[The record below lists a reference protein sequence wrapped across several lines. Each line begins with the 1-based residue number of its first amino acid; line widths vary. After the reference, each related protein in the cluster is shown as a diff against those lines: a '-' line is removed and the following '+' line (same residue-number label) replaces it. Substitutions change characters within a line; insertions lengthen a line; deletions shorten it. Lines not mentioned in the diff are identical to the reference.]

1 MKYRNLCIFVALWA
15 IAAFYGA
22 FVFADG
28 RANVYSL
35 GLELEKQAVELS
47 EESFDHFKGRNGE
60 VSDEEQA
67 VLFKS
72 ESFLASCRLFQR
84 LTEERSDYFRSGYLR
99 TNLYNA
105 FSYLAHFFQDLEDEM
120 KKSGVMPYALSD
132 CRKILNRMDSEFARW
147 PSADNLSYLHQ
158 KYVKAGDATVYMIE
172 RRSVGVYIRHAF
184 KDLGSIFRY
193 NYELNRGKDPWK
205 FLVEVPEDT
214 LEKMESGN
222 MIDLN
227 FEGWLIM
234 EQSTR
239 PNRPVYLIE
248 GGKKRGITSPQVLQR
263 FGGWGK
269 VYEVP
274 LEVIQGYLE
283 GAPVS

>member
-1 MKYRNLCIFVALWA
+1 MKHWNLWMFVVFWA
-15 IAAFYGA
+15 MAASLAA
-22 FVFADG
+22 FVFADERG
-28 RANVYSL
+28 NVYNL
-35 GLELEKQAVELS
+35 GLELEKRAVELS
-47 EESFDHFKGRNGE
+47 ESNLEHFKGRNGE

-72 ESFLASCRLFQR
+72 ESFLASCRLFLR

-105 FSYLAHFFQDLEDEM
+105 FTYLARSFRDLEDEM
-120 KKSGVMPYALSD
+120 KKVGILPYALSD
-132 CRKILNRMDSEFARW
+132 CRKLINGMDNEFAKW

-158 KYVKAGDATVYMIE
+158 KYVKARDATVYMIE
-172 RRSVGVYIRHAF
+172 RRSAGVYVRHAF

-205 FLVEVPEDT
+205 FLVEVPADT
-214 LEKMESGN
+214 LEKIEPGN
-222 MIDLN
+222 MIDLD

-234 EQSTR
+234 EQGTR

-263 FGGWGK
+263 FGGWGR

-274 LEVIQGYLE
+274 VEVIRSYLD
-283 GAPVS
+283 GAPVY

>member
-1 MKYRNLCIFVALWA
+1 MFVVFWTMAASL
-15 IAAFYGA
+15 AAFI
-22 FVFADG
+22 FADERG
-28 RANVYSL
+28 NVYSL
-35 GLELEKQAVELS
+35 GLELEKRAVELS
-47 EESFDHFKGRNGE
+47 ESNLEHFKGWNGE

-72 ESFLASCRLFQR
+72 EFFLASCRLFLR

-99 TNLYNA
+99 TNLFNA
-105 FSYLAHFFQDLEDEM
+105 FAHLARSFRDLEDEM
-120 KKSGVMPYALSD
+120 KKAGILPYALSD
-132 CRKILNRMDSEFARW
+132 CRKILNGMDNEFAKW

-158 KYVKAGDATVYMIE
+158 KYVKARDATVYMIE
-172 RRSVGVYIRHAF
+172 RRSAGVYVRHAF

-205 FLVEVPEDT
+205 FLVEVPADT
-214 LEKMESGN
+214 LEKIEPGN
-222 MIDLN
+222 MIDLD
-227 FEGWLIM
+227 FEGWLII
-234 EQSTR
+234 EQGTR

-263 FGGWGK
+263 FGGWGR

-274 LEVIQGYLE
+274 VEVIRSYLD
-283 GAPVS
+283 GVPVN

>member
-1 MKYRNLCIFVALWA
+1 MFVVFWA
-15 IAAFYGA
+15 MAVSLAA

-28 RANVYSL
+28 RGNVYNL
-35 GLELEKQAVELS
+35 GLELEKRAVELS
-47 EESFDHFKGRNGE
+47 ESNLEHFKGRNGE

-72 ESFLASCRLFQR
+72 ESFLASCRLFLR
-84 LTEERSDYFRSGYLR
+84 LTEERSDYFRSSDLR
-99 TNLYNA
+99 TNVYNA
-105 FSYLAHFFQDLEDEM
+105 FAHLARSFRDLEDEM
-120 KKSGVMPYALSD
+120 KKVGILPYALSD
-132 CRKILNRMDSEFARW
+132 CRKILNGMDNEFAKW

-158 KYVKAGDATVYMIE
+158 KYVKARDATVYMIE
-172 RRSVGVYIRHAF
+172 RRSAGVYVRHAF

-205 FLVEVPEDT
+205 FLVEVPADT
-214 LEKMESGN
+214 LEKIEPGN
-222 MIDLN
+222 MIDLD
-227 FEGWLIM
+227 FEGWLII
-234 EQSTR
+234 EQGTR

-263 FGGWGK
+263 FGGWGR

-274 LEVIQGYLE
+274 VEVIRSYLD
-283 GAPVS
+283 GAPVY

>member
-1 MKYRNLCIFVALWA
+1 MKHRNLWMFVVFWTM
-15 IAAFYGA
+15 AASLAGFI
-22 FVFADG
+22 FADERG
-28 RANVYSL
+28 NVYSL
-35 GLELEKQAVELS
+35 GLELEKRAVELS
-47 EESFDHFKGRNGE
+47 ESNLEHFKGWNGE

-72 ESFLASCRLFQR
+72 EFFLASCRLFLR

-99 TNLYNA
+99 TNLFNA
-105 FSYLAHFFQDLEDEM
+105 FAHLARSFRDLEDEM
-120 KKSGVMPYALSD
+120 KKAGIQPYALSD
-132 CRKILNRMDSEFARW
+132 CRKILNGMDNEFAKW

-158 KYVKAGDATVYMIE
+158 KYVKARDATVYMIE
-172 RRSVGVYIRHAF
+172 RRSAGVYVRHAF

-205 FLVEVPEDT
+205 FLVEVPADT
-214 LEKMESGN
+214 LEKIEPGN
-222 MIDLN
+222 MIDLD
-227 FEGWLIM
+227 FEGWLII
-234 EQSTR
+234 EQGTR

-263 FGGWGK
+263 FGGWGR

-274 LEVIQGYLE
+274 VEVIRSYLD
-283 GAPVS
+283 GAPVY

>member
-1 MKYRNLCIFVALWA
+1 MKHRNLWMFVVFWGMAALLA
-15 IAAFYGA
+15 A

-28 RANVYSL
+28 RGNVYNL
-35 GLELEKQAVELS
+35 GLELEKRAVELS
-47 EESFDHFKGRNGE
+47 ESNLEHFKGWNGE

-72 ESFLASCRLFQR
+72 ESFLASCRLFLR

-105 FSYLAHFFQDLEDEM
+105 FTYLARSFRDLEDEM
-120 KKSGVMPYALSD
+120 KKAGILPYALSD
-132 CRKILNRMDSEFARW
+132 CRKILNGMDNEFANW

-158 KYVKAGDATVYMIE
+158 KYVKARDATVYMIE
-172 RRSVGVYIRHAF
+172 RRSAGVYVRHAF

-205 FLVEVPEDT
+205 FLVEVPADT
-214 LEKMESGN
+214 LEKIEPGN
-222 MIDLN
+222 MIDLD
-227 FEGWLIM
+227 FEGWLII
-234 EQSTR
+234 EQGTR

-263 FGGWGK
+263 FGGWGR

-274 LEVIQGYLE
+274 VEVIRSYLD
-283 GAPVS
+283 GAPVY

>member
-1 MKYRNLCIFVALWA
+1 MKHRNLWVFVVFWA
-15 IAAFYGA
+15 MVASLAA

-28 RANVYSL
+28 RGNVYNL
-35 GLELEKQAVELS
+35 GLELEKRAVELS
-47 EESFDHFKGRNGE
+47 ESNLEHFKGWNGE

-72 ESFLASCRLFQR
+72 ESFLASCRLFLR

-105 FSYLAHFFQDLEDEM
+105 FTYLARSFRDLEDEM
-120 KKSGVMPYALSD
+120 KKAGILPYALSD
-132 CRKILNRMDSEFARW
+132 CRKILNGMDNEFAKW

-158 KYVKAGDATVYMIE
+158 KYVKARDATVYMIE
-172 RRSVGVYIRHAF
+172 RRSAGVYVRHAF
-184 KDLGSIFRY
+184 KDLGSIYRY

-205 FLVEVPEDT
+205 FLVEVPADT
-214 LEKMESGN
+214 LEKMEPGD
-222 MIDLN
+222 MIGLD
-227 FEGWLIM
+227 FESWLII
-234 EQSTR
+234 EQGTR

-263 FGGWGK
+263 FGGWGR

-274 LEVIQGYLE
+274 FEVIRSYLD
-283 GAPVS
+283 GAPIY